1 MSDFSIDAVIFI
13 LLVLSVG
20 FGGIGVIGLL
30 LFPDIRSRMYT
41 AFRATVISISA
52 IILSVII
59 YALSTFV
66 SSGGDQYITLILHS
80 LVLLFI
86 VAVAN
91 AVVYKTILDRI
102 KSVNTCQVPA
112 EQNNDTNKVQ

>member
-1 MSDFSIDAVIFI
+1 MSDPAIDAAIFI
-13 LLVLSVG
+13 LLVISVG

-59 YALSTFV
+59 YGLSAFI

-91 AVVYKTILDRI
+91 GVVYKTILDRT
-102 KSVNTCQVPA
+102 KPVTSCRVPP
-112 EQNNDTNKVQ
+112 EQTKDNN

>member
-1 MSDFSIDAVIFI
+1 MSDPAIDAAIFI
-13 LLVLSVG
+13 LLIISVG

-52 IILSVII
+52 IILSAIV
-59 YALSTFV
+59 YALSIFV
-66 SSGGDQYITLILHS
+66 SGGGDQYITLIFHS
-80 LVLLFI
+80 LVLLFF

-91 AVVYKTILDRI
+91 TVVYRTILERT
-102 KSVNTCQVPA
+102 KSVTTCQIPL
-112 EQNNDTNKVQ
+112 EQTRDNK

>member
-1 MSDFSIDAVIFI
+1 MSAPAIDAAIFI
-13 LLVLSVG
+13 LLVMSVG
-20 FGGIGVIGLL
+20 FSGIGVIGLL

-41 AFRATVISISA
+41 AFRATMISISA

-59 YALSTFV
+59 YALSTFI
-66 SSGGDQYITLILHS
+66 SSGGDQYIALILHS

-91 AVVYKTILDRI
+91 GVIYRTILNRA
-102 KSVNTCQVPA
+102 KSVTKCQVPA
-112 EQNNDTNKVQ
+112 GQNKDNN

>member
-1 MSDFSIDAVIFI
+1 MSAPAVDAAIFI
-13 LLVLSVG
+13 LLVISVG

-41 AFRATVISISA
+41 AFRATVMSISA

-59 YALSTFV
+59 YALSAFN
-66 SSGGDQYITLILHS
+66 SNGGDQYITLILHS

-91 AVVYKTILDRI
+91 GIIYRTILERT
-102 KSVNTCQVPA
+102 KSVTKCRIPA
-112 EQNNDTNKVQ
+112 EQDNEKAL

>member
-1 MSDFSIDAVIFI
+1 MSDPAIDAAIFI
-13 LLVLSVG
+13 LLVISVG
-20 FGGIGVIGLL
+20 FAGIGVIGLL

-59 YALSTFV
+59 YALSTFN
-66 SSGGDQYITLILHS
+66 SRGGDQYITLILHS

-91 AVVYKTILDRI
+91 GVVYKTILDRT
-102 KSVNTCQVPA
+102 KPVTSCRVPP
-112 EQNNDTNKVQ
+112 EQTKDNN

>member
-1 MSDFSIDAVIFI
+1 MSAPVIDAAIFI
-13 LLVLSVG
+13 LLVISVG

-41 AFRATVISISA
+41 AFRATMISISA

-59 YALSTFV
+59 YALSTFN

-80 LVLLFI
+80 MVLLFI
-86 VAVAN
+86 VAAVN
-91 AVVYKTILDRI
+91 AVVYKTILGRT
-102 KSVNTCQVPA
+102 KSVTSCQTTPGR
-112 EQNNDTNKVQ
+112 NMDDN

>member
-1 MSDFSIDAVIFI
+1 MSAPAVDAAIFI
-13 LLVLSVG
+13 LLVTSIG

-59 YALSTFV
+59 YALSAFN
-66 SSGGDQYITLILHS
+66 SNGGDQYITLILHS

-91 AVVYKTILDRI
+91 GVIYRMILDRTKPVTKCRI
-102 KSVNTCQVPA
+102 PA
-112 EQNNDTNKVQ
+112 EQDNDNAL

>member
-1 MSDFSIDAVIFI
+1 MSAPVIDAAIFI
-13 LLVLSVG
+13 LLVISVG

-52 IILSVII
+52 MILSVII
-59 YALSTFV
+59 YALSTFN

-80 LVLLFI
+80 MVLLLI

-91 AVVYKTILDRI
+91 GVVYKTILDRT
-102 KSVNTCQVPA
+102 KSVTSCQTTP
-112 EQNNDTNKVQ
+112 ERNMNDN

>member
-1 MSDFSIDAVIFI
+1 MSAPAIDTAIFI
-13 LLVLSVG
+13 LLVMSVG

-52 IILSVII
+52 IMLSVII
-59 YALSTFV
+59 YTLSAFR
-66 SSGGDQYITLILHS
+66 SSGGEQYVTLILHS

-91 AVVYKTILDRI
+91 VVVYKTILDRT
-102 KSVNTCQVPA
+102 KSVTICKVPA
-112 EQNNDTNKVQ
+112 EQNKDDNQ

>member
-1 MSDFSIDAVIFI
+1 MSDPAIDAAIFI
-13 LLVLSVG
+13 LLVISVG

-52 IILSVII
+52 IILSVVI
-59 YALSTFV
+59 YGLSAFN

-91 AVVYKTILDRI
+91 GVVYKTILDRT
-102 KSVNTCQVPA
+102 KPVTSCRVPP
-112 EQNNDTNKVQ
+112 EQTKDNN

>member
-1 MSDFSIDAVIFI
+1 MSDPSIDAVIFI
-13 LLVLSVG
+13 LLVISIG

-59 YALSTFV
+59 YALSTFI
-66 SSGGDQYITLILHS
+66 SSGGDQYIALILHS
-80 LVLLFI
+80 LILLCI

-91 AVVYKTILDRI
+91 GVLYKIILDRT
-102 KSVNTCQVPA
+102 KYVRTCQVPA
-112 EQNNDTNKVQ
+112 EQIKDNN